1 MNKKIALLSALI
13 FAVHP
18 IHTGRVANITAGFDL
33 LGIFFMLFSFYLYV
47 KFSKLQSKKYF
58 LFSLLFFVLA
68 LFASEEAITLPI
80 IIVLYEFVFK
90 REKFNKKNISDF
102 PFIKYINLQKKKIKI
117 NKKINSINSKLVTKY
132 ITKLV
137 NSIFSDL
144 FRHLL
149 KKKMSLELLKDFK
162 KLGVKI

>member
-1 MNKKIALLSALI
+1 MLK
-13 FAVHP
+13 
-18 IHTGRVANITAGFDL
+18 RVVMSHQNLKVGNMLHSNQQILKA
-33 LGIFFMLFSFYLYV
+33 FFNTIIDIVSRGTSDTYASM
-47 KFSKLQSKKYF
+47 
-58 LFSLLFFVLA
+58 VL
-68 LFASEEAITLPI
+68 T
-80 IIVLYEFVFK
+80 
-90 REKFNKKNISDF
+90 KFNKKNISDF
-102 PFIKYINLQKKKIKI
+102 PFIEYINLQKKEIEI
-117 NKKINSINSKLVTKY
+117 NKKINSINSKLVAVY